1 MYSSPDCPRCG
12 MSLEPFHTK
21 FHEPFDTYWRCPY
34 CHYSCNADLSR
45 TDWHNIIANEVDW
58 YAKQSVACKDKLNRY
73 IHIGMD
79 EADGM
84 ALILKFHNE
93 FLNTTKDLH
102 DNLSTLLSRSNKQTF
117 RAKLDTVYG
126 LTSYNF
132 AKACTLLEQYKPA
145 AQYIDEAMHYVPSD
159 NVYFS
164 TVLSLAEEIRQKNQ
178 VAITARP
185 ADTTPA
191 LSAAPAPAATPP
203 TPADK
208 PGPPSKEES
217 IFFPGC
223 LVWLVFMP
231 LVLLICIYHG
241 IDMLR

>member
-185 ADTTPA
+185 ADARLKNRNQQRLPPPPRRRLQQTNPSRHPKKKA
-191 LSAAPAPAATPP
+191 SFSRDAWYGLS
-203 TPADK
+203 
-208 PGPPSKEES
+208 SCRS
-217 IFFPGC
+217 YF
-223 LVWLVFMP
+223 
-231 LVLLICIYHG
+231 
-241 IDMLR
+241 